1 MSEQKSANRE
11 TCEKMFS
18 SMIAKDWDNFQEC
31 LTDDVFYR
39 IGSGEPIKGK
49 ENVAK
54 TLQGL
59 YTQVEMQSP
68 DIRQVIDMPEKDQ
81 VIFEFEAHYKYLA
94 DNSTLNFACT
104 DVLRMKDN
112 KVNEWRVYVDMKPY
126 YDKQA

>member
-1 MSEQKSANRE
+1 MSENKT

-18 SMIAKDWDNFQEC
+18 SMLAKDWDSFKDC

-39 IGSGEPIKGK
+39 IGSGESITGK

-59 YTQVEMQSP
+59 YSEVEMQQP
-68 DIRQVIDMPEKDQ
+68 DVRQVLDLTESDQ

-94 DNSTLNFACT
+94 DGSTLNFACT
-104 DVLRMKDN
+104 DVLRMKDG

-126 YDKQA
+126 YDKKAA

>member
-1 MSEQKSANRE
+1 MSEEKSLNRE

-18 SMIAKDWDNFQEC
+18 SMIAQNWEGFKEC
-31 LTDDVFYR
+31 LTDDVLYR
-39 IGSGEPIKGK
+39 IGSGEEINGK
-49 ENVAK
+49 ENVAN

-59 YTQVEMQSP
+59 YTQVEMQAP

-94 DNSTLNFACT
+94 DGSTINFACT

-126 YDKQA
+126 YDKQK

>member
-18 SMIAKDWDNFQEC
+18 SMLDQDWNSFQAC
-31 LTDDVFYR
+31 LADDVFYR
-39 IGSGEPIKGK
+39 IGSGEEIKGK
-49 ENVAK
+49 ENVTK

-59 YTQVEMQSP
+59 YSQVEMQTP
-68 DIRQVIDMPEKDQ
+68 DIRQVIDLPESDQ
-81 VIFEFEAHYKYLA
+81 VIFEFEAHYKYLE
-94 DNSTLNFACT
+94 DGSILNFACT

-126 YDKQA
+126 YDKQK